1 MAMPFGAG
9 EEYAGKKRESDF
21 IFYDIIKPA
30 VESAFARFDLEAYL
44 LSNHPDI
51 KTSFHKFELNPIT
64 NKSALPD
71 WKNIHSGEV
80 WKKSLA
86 DENKN
91 FSSLQ
96 QN

>member
-1 MAMPFGAG
+1 VFLFCTQP
-9 EEYAGKKRESDF
+9 E
-21 IFYDIIKPA
+21 
-30 VESAFARFDLEAYL
+30 VQTDLEDYW

-51 KTSFHKFELNPIT
+51 KTTFHKFELNPIT
-64 NKSALPD
+64 NKSALPY

-91 FSSLQ
+91 FTPLPL
-96 QN
+96 NK